1 MFEYLPDEI
10 ILIIISNASEIISLF
25 LSCKLF
31 SKYYVRFNER
41 LLKCALL
48 REIDLIPN
56 KSKDILKPGE
66 RVFSDRNYKVISQ
79 DSAGEVSQ
87 YGRRICGIGY
97 TIKRKKHRIIING
110 EDCKPGIITSGPTI
124 ESRDSYYLRYIYDSK
139 NIGFN
144 EPKLNMIVIIEHG
157 GYLHEYVVTNVGS
170 FNSVCCIDLIDGGK
184 HKRISE
190 LRQRSPKQIYLFKY
204 NNKWYSGCGE
214 IIKFGGFL

>member
-10 ILIIISNASEIISLF
+10 ILIIISNASELINLF

-56 KSKDILKPGE
+56 KSKTMLKPGE
-66 RVFSDRNYKVISQ
+66 RVFSNKNYKVINQ
-79 DSAGEVSQ
+79 DLAIEVNQ
-87 YGRRICGIGY
+87 YGRKINNLTYNIR
-97 TIKRKKHRIIING
+97 RKKDKIIIDG

-144 EPKLNMIVIIEHG
+144 EPKLNMIVIIEDG
-157 GYLHEYVVTNVGS
+157 GYLHEYVVTCVDQIAC
-170 FNSVCCIDLIDGGK
+170 FIDLIDGGK

-190 LRQRSPKQIYLFKY
+190 LRQRSPKQITLSKY
-204 NNKWYSGCGE
+204 NNKWHSDYGNT
-214 IIKFGGFL
+214 IKFGGFL